1 MTTQPLVTIV
11 TPSYQQA
18 DYLEATLQ
26 SVLTQDYPNIEYI
39 VIDGGSTDGSIE
51 IIERYADQLTYWVSE
66 PDEGQSSAINKGL
79 MRAKGEIVAWLN
91 SDDIYLPGAIA
102 RAVEAL
108 HAHPDTGMV
117 YGNLQSVDAAGRVFN
132 TITYKQYNLADLLA
146 LRIIGQP
153 TVFMRRSVLEQAG
166 PLNISYQYLMDHNL
180 WVRMAMHAEM
190 VYLPETWAAAR
201 HHPAAKNTALSAG
214 FGEEA
219 YRILRWAEERPEL
232 IDIMQEQKKRI
243 WGGAYR
249 FDARYLLDGRFPAKA
264 LAVYWR
270 ALRHD
275 PGYALKHWHRILY
288 ALFSLLGLGGLRKWM
303 RRNR

>member
-11 TPSYQQA
+11 TPSYEQA

-26 SVLTQDYPNIEYI
+26 SVLRQDYPNLEYI
-39 VIDGGSTDGSIE
+39 VIDGGSIDGSVE
-51 IIERYADQLTYWVSE
+51 IIERYADQLAYWVSE
-66 PDEGQSSAINKGL
+66 PDEGQSDAINKGL

-91 SDDIYLPGAIA
+91 SDDIYLPGAIT
-102 RAVEAL
+102 RAVKILLAQ
-108 HAHPDTGMV
+108 PDAGMV

-153 TVFMRRSVLEQAG
+153 TIFMRRSVLEQAG
-166 PLNISYQYLMDHNL
+166 PLNASYQYLMDHNL
-180 WVRMAMHAEM
+180 WVRMAMQAEM

-201 HHPAAKNTALSAG
+201 HHPAAKNTAQAAG

-249 FDARYLLDGRFPAKA
+249 FDARYLLDGGFPAKA
-264 LAVYWR
+264 LTAYWR

-275 PGYALKHWHRILY
+275 PGYALKHWYRILY

>member
-39 VIDGGSTDGSIE
+39 VIDGGSTDGSVE
-51 IIERYADQLTYWVSE
+51 IIERYADQLAYWVSE
-66 PDEGQSSAINKGL
+66 PDEGQSDAINKGL
-79 MRAKGEIVAWLN
+79 MRAKGEIIAWLN

-108 HAHPDTGMV
+108 HAQPDAGIV

-166 PLNISYQYLMDHNL
+166 PLNASYQYLMDHNL

-190 VYLPETWAAAR
+190 VYLPEIWAAAR
-201 HHPAAKNTALSAG
+201 HHPAAKNTALAAG

-249 FDARYLLDGRFPAKA
+249 FDARYLLEGGLSGKA
-264 LAVYWR
+264 LTAYWR

-275 PGYALKHWHRILY
+275 PGYALKHWYRILY